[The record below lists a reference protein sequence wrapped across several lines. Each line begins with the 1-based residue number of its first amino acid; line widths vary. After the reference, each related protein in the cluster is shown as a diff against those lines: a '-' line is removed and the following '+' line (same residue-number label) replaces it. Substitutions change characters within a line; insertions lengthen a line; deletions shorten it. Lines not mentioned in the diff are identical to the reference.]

1 MGTASC
7 PASCP
12 KLYVKL
18 LSDSQLFF
26 MGTASCPASCP
37 KLYVKLLSDSQLF
50 GSISNYRATF
60 TATFSRSVTC
70 ASPRVHRVCTSILAW
85 ISGLLL
91 HARGTQACLPS
102 LVQGQVRA
110 PQPCS
115 LARPSPPLLAPP
127 PFAFFSSS
135 RSFASLCARTPL
147 LVVRPLLASCTSSPQ
162 PMSTD

>member
-70 ASPRVHRVCTSILAW
+70 ASPPRVHRVCTS

-135 RSFASLCARTPL
+135 RSFASLCAHA
-147 LVVRPLLASCTSSPQ
+147 LARCAPSPSF
-162 PMSTD
+162 MH